1 MATVIE
7 EKWTR
12 EDVLEALTR
21 AARVEL
27 GVSFEDFVRLAR
39 AGRLDPF
46 EHAEMLAL
54 LKSLPEDDPAL
65 VGIAA

>member
-12 EDVLEALTR
+12 DEVLEALTT

-27 GVSFEDFVRLAR
+27 GVSFEEFVRLVR
-39 AGRLDPF
+39 AGKLDRL

-54 LKSLPEDDPAL
+54 LKALPEDDPAL